1 MADKGFD
8 VITFTSSVF
17 RFLASAIAETVY
29 SGAQDEAALKYV
41 EDNYAHVVK
50 MIKEANVKLSQFA
63 HPDVN
68 LKEAAQKLVLTV
80 NNDENGIDTIRDVY
94 FKELE
99 RFKDYDFLNMEER
112 KLSWY
117 GFERWEEDRPLVL
130 IPIWAYDLIP
140 DGTELYSVN
149 EKKVVKGEGD
159 ISMAPR
165 FGRLAWG
172 FLREPENTTIEGIGD
187 KS

>member
-29 SGAQDEAALKYV
+29 SGAQDDAALKYV

-50 MIKEANVKLSQFA
+50 MIKEADVKLSQFA
-63 HPDVN
+63 HPDAN
-68 LKEAAQKLVLTV
+68 LKDAAQKLVLTV

-94 FKELE
+94 FKEME
-99 RFKDYDFLNMEER
+99 RFKEYDFLNMEER

-117 GFERWEEDRPLVL
+117 GFERWNEDSPLVL

-140 DGTELYSVN
+140 DGTELHSIN
-149 EKKVVKGEGD
+149 EKKIVKGEGD
-159 ISMAPR
+159 ISMVPR
-165 FGRLAWG
+165 FGQLAWG
-172 FLREPENTTIEGIGD
+172 FLREVEKTDVKGPGD
-187 KS
+187 QA